1 MNAVVRALG
10 VGTHTPPAPDRPSP
24 DTARPG
30 RPHRSPRCPLRED
43 HRVDGP
49 HGTACSA
56 FGEEVD
62 MIEAERARVPI
73 ARARG
78 PVAGWRKE
86 PA

>member
-10 VGTHTPPAPDRPSP
+10 IGTRIIPPA
-24 DTARPG
+24 ARVSLPLPPG
-30 RPHRSPRCPLRED
+30 RPPRFPGQPLRDDPGVES
-43 HRVDGP
+43 P
-49 HGTACSA
+49 HAMACSVV
-56 FGEEVD
+56 GEAVD
-62 MIEAERARVPI
+62 TIEAERAQVPI

>member
-10 VGTHTPPAPDRPSP
+10 IGSRVVAA
-24 DTARPG
+24 TARFSPPLPPS
-30 RPHRSPRCPLRED
+30 RPPRSPGCPLRDD
-43 HRVDGP
+43 HRIESP
-49 HGTACSA
+49 HATACSA
-56 FGEEVD
+56 VGEEVD
-62 MIEAERARVPI
+62 TIEAERAQPI

>member
-10 VGTHTPPAPDRPSP
+10 IGTRIVPP
-24 DTARPG
+24 TARFSLPFPPG
-30 RPHRSPRCPLRED
+30 WPPRSPGCPLRDD
-43 HRVDGP
+43 HRVESP
-49 HGTACSA
+49 HAMACSA
-56 FGEEVD
+56 VGEEVD
-62 MIEAERARVPI
+62 TIQAERAQVPI